1 VDAGHGIPEED
12 QARIFEKF
20 RTGRGD
26 ATGDTGL
33 GLPFCKLAVELMG
46 GRIGVESRPLVETT
60 FWLALPSRER

>member
-1 VDAGHGIPEED
+1 VRRSPSSAPLS
-12 QARIFEKF
+12 
-20 RTGRGD
+20 
-26 ATGDTGL
+26 DTGL